1 MKDYS
6 NYFKK
11 PSLNEAKRRSRNE
24 IGRYDDVYHVPADMV
39 KAGVGKKYYIQ
50 TYGCQANE
58 RDSETLS
65 GILES
70 MSYRATD
77 EIKEADIIIL
87 NTCAILENAE
97 EKVFGKWNGTRRENG
112 FYDRDLGDIIMTNRS
127 FAAEYFYFSFIY
139 FLFLSY
145 LSLTAK

>member
-50 TYGCQANE
+50 TYG
-58 RDSETLS
+58 
-65 GILES
+65 
-70 MSYRATD
+70 MS
-77 EIKEADIIIL
+77 
-87 NTCAILENAE
+87 
-97 EKVFGKWNGTRRENG
+97 
-112 FYDRDLGDIIMTNRS
+112 S
-127 FAAEYFYFSFIY
+127 
-139 FLFLSY
+139 
-145 LSLTAK
+145 